1 MKKDQKNT
9 SRPAEFPPPPPPCP
23 DPEQVTPPMLVNE
36 ISRLF
41 GAWMRTNSGETVGVM
56 SQNSARL
63 IMRHLSFCDGV
74 SQLELVRATSL
85 KAPTISVTLK
95 KMEEEGLI
103 RRETNEDD
111 QRAVRVYLTE
121 KGRGHDEFVR
131 ENLLRADRIVMRNF
145 SEEEY
150 EVTKKVLLRM
160 RDNILSDL
168 CASGVFPDRPPF
180 PPKKDADGSGNAAER
195 PATSGKGTF

>member
-1 MKKDQKNT
+1 
-9 SRPAEFPPPPPPCP
+9 
-23 DPEQVTPPMLVNE
+23 
-36 ISRLF
+36 
-41 GAWMRTNSGETVGVM
+41 
-56 SQNSARL
+56 
-63 IMRHLSFCDGV
+63 
-74 SQLELVRATSL
+74 
-85 KAPTISVTLK
+85 
-95 KMEEEGLI
+95 MEEEGLI

-180 PPKKDADGSGNAAER
+180 PPKKDADGPGNAAER
-195 PATSGKGTF
+195 PATPGKGTL